1 MIHIII
7 NKNNNNS
14 DDDDDDDDDINNNNN
29 NNNNNNKNNYY
40 KKEKKRK
47 EWDESV
53 YLFHGLGL
61 GSRPHSAH
69 RQTHI
74 DSRTDTFVKQLC
86 LQEDLTIS
94 DGNHI
99 GWNICWHITC
109 LLVQHKQK

>member
-1 MIHIII
+1 MTSKKSLMIEIKINIITVIHIII

-14 DDDDDDDDDINNNNN
+14 DDDDDDDNINNNNN
-29 NNNNNNKNNYY
+29 NNNKTIIT
-40 KKEKKRK
+40 KKKRK

-99 GWNICWHITC
+99 GWNIC
-109 LLVQHKQK
+109 